1 MAADVTAGR
10 PAWLL
15 ALVGGA
21 IAQAV
26 VAMLVLSEDRTGVR
40 SEVSRDIVIVGV
52 LGIVVAI
59 LVALLA
65 PSAGSSK
72 VIRRVLMG
80 AIALMTFVSLAG
92 ILALAVTPWTAVP
105 AGVMIIGLILLFRDV
120 KAGEGGAAQ

>member
-1 MAADVTAGR
+1 M
-10 PAWLL
+10 
-15 ALVGGA
+15 
-21 IAQAV
+21 
-26 VAMLVLSEDRTGVR
+26 
-40 SEVSRDIVIVGV
+40 

-72 VIRRVLMG
+72 VIRRALMG

>member
-1 MAADVTAGR
+1 MIPAMVRDRRRGTVPGAAVERMAGRAGDVTAGR

-15 ALVGGA
+15 TLVGGA

-26 VAMLVLSEDRTGVR
+26 VAMLVLSVDRTGVR

-72 VIRRVLMG
+72 VIRRALMG
-80 AIALMTFVSLAG
+80 AIALMIFV
-92 ILALAVTPWTAVP
+92 
-105 AGVMIIGLILLFRDV
+105 
-120 KAGEGGAAQ
+120 